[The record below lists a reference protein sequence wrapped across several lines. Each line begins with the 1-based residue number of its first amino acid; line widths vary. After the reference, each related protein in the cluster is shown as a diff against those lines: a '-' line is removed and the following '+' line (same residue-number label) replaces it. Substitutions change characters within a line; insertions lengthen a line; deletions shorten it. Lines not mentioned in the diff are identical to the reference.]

1 MARAAR
7 YVYLALAWLFV
18 VGVLVQVFF
27 IGLAL
32 FGDRDT
38 VALHVNFGWIL
49 HLVPLL
55 ILGAAALG
63 RVGRRRILETAAL
76 AVVVFLVP
84 IFATM
89 RDVAVIAALH
99 PVSAVIAFW
108 LAVVVARSATSV
120 VRQPDEAP
128 VEASAPAPG

>member
-7 YVYLALAWLFV
+7 YAYLALAWLFL

-32 FGDRDT
+32 FGDPQN
-38 VALHVNFGWIL
+38 AELHVNFGWIL
-49 HLVPLL
+49 HLAPLL
-55 ILGAAALG
+55 VLGAAALA
-63 RVGRRRILETAAL
+63 RAGRRRIMEAAAL
-76 AVVVFLVP
+76 AAVVFVVP

-99 PVSAVIAFW
+99 PVSAIIAFW
-108 LAVVVARSATSV
+108 LSVVVARSATSLV
-120 VRQPDEAP
+120 QERANAP
-128 VEASAPAPG
+128 EEASAPAPG